1 MQTPEGEPFMVD
13 EEAVAL
19 MPRAE
24 REVDFYGDAI
34 PVAIVGDEAFVPL
47 RQITDFLGLNW
58 SGQYLRVQRHEILA
72 RHVRKVAMTAADGKR
87 YESLCLALEYL
98 PGWLFGVTTSRVRE
112 DLRDKLLRY
121 QEECFR
127 ILWRAFQSEVQVT
140 APTNAPLEH
149 VRGLALAIATLAEQ
163 QIALEGRVSEADEK
177 ASTALVRIDRA
188 AQIVGA
194 LERRLSTVEQRTI
207 PPAAIS
213 NEQAAEIS
221 SQVKALAQLLSEK
234 DTSKNHYQGIFAE
247 LYRRFGVSSYKLI
260 RQEQYASVLAFLE
273 EWRLSGAD

>member
-1 MQTPEGEPFMVD
+1 MID

-19 MPRAE
+19 IPRAE
-24 REVDFYGDAI
+24 RDVDFYGDAI
-34 PVAIVGDEAFVPL
+34 PVAVVGDEAFVPL
-47 RQITDFLGLNW
+47 RQISDFLGLNW

-72 RHVRKVAMTAADGKR
+72 RHVRKVAMTAADGKQ

-98 PGWLFGVTTSRVRE
+98 PGWLFGVSTSRVRE
-112 DLRDKLLRY
+112 ELRDKLVRY

-127 ILWRAFQSEVQVT
+127 VLWRAFQAEVMQQ
-140 APTNAPLEH
+140 APAASTAPLEH
-149 VRGLALAIATLAEQ
+149 VRGLALAIASLAEQ
-163 QIALEGRVSEADEK
+163 QMVLENRVGDVDEK

-194 LERRLSTVEQRTI
+194 LERRLSTIEQRTT
-207 PPAAIS
+207 PPSAIS

-221 SQVKALAQLLSEK
+221 SRVKALAQLLSGK
-234 DTSKNHYQGIFAE
+234 DPSKNHYQGIFVE

-260 RQEQYASVLAFLE
+260 RQEQYAGVLEFLD
-273 EWRLSGAD
+273 EWRRTSSA